1 MSTVE
6 TDQAVF
12 RIENLSINFPGK
24 RQPVPSP
31 LQGLNLSIY
40 ENQITT
46 ILGQSGCG
54 KSTLLNALGGF
65 VIGEDSG
72 GVLYRQRYM
81 NGPLEEIVMIFQENN
96 LYPWLSVA
104 GNVKFGLRFRKHDA
118 VDIKTTVSNM
128 LESGGLN
135 DAAGA
140 YPHQLSGGMRQR
152 TAIARALITKPKV
165 LLLDEPF
172 SALDISLKRRMH
184 GLLRSLQEETG
195 TSMVMVTH
203 DVEEAITVGD
213 RVLVLGGNP
222 AKVLVDADT
231 SAGDM
236 RDRYSNAYLQ
246 LQKQIEDVIY

>member
-1 MSTVE
+1 MSAV
-6 TDQAVF
+6 DQSSAVF
-12 RIENLSINFPGK
+12 RIENLSINFPAK
-24 RQPVPSP
+24 RHSVASP
-31 LQGLNLSIY
+31 LQGLNLTIH

-65 VIGEDSG
+65 VIGEESG

-81 NGPLEEIVMIFQENN
+81 NAPLEEIVMIFQENN

-104 GNVKFGLRFRKHDA
+104 GNVKFGLRFRNHER
-118 VDIKTTVSNM
+118 VDVKTTVRRM
-128 LESGGLN
+128 LDSVGLSE
-135 DAAGA
+135 AADA

-152 TAIARALITKPKV
+152 TAIARALITRPRV

-222 AKVLVDADT
+222 AQVLVDADT
-231 SAGDM
+231 SSNAM
-236 RDRYSNAYLQ
+236 RDRYSSVYLR

>member
-40 ENQITT
+40 ENQIAT

-128 LESGGLN
+128 LESVGLN